1 MTRRILGLLACMAAV
16 LSLAACTPAGRAVG
30 DTQDSMPEV
39 AHDSTHPTDVTVGFV
54 GSTDTAADEFVI
66 NALSDDKLNVYY
78 ASLETSA
85 SSANATDGVSGETE
99 SSDAGTTSENGA
111 DSMDAHTGVD
121 KNAVTAQQGVADF
134 VARAVKIVV
143 ISGID
148 VTDANRE
155 SWNQTL
161 TNAREAGIPVALIDP
176 KHAPED
182 ELLYAVILHLNTNSA
197 DSGDTAGTKPMT
209 ITDAVLT
216 ITRDEPHEREIK
228 VTVS

>member
-85 SSANATDGVSGETE
+85 SSANATDGVSGE
-99 SSDAGTTSENGA
+99 NGA

-197 DSGDTAGTKPMT
+197 DSGDTADTKPMT

>member
-1 MTRRILGLLACMAAV
+1 MAAV

-121 KNAVTAQQGVADF
+121 KNAATAPKMNCCTPSSFTSTPTVPILA
-134 VARAVKIVV
+134 
-143 ISGID
+143 
-148 VTDANRE
+148 
-155 SWNQTL
+155 TL
-161 TNAREAGIPVALIDP
+161 PIP
-176 KHAPED
+176 
-182 ELLYAVILHLNTNSA
+182 SQ
-197 DSGDTAGTKPMT
+197 
-209 ITDAVLT
+209 
-216 ITRDEPHEREIK
+216 
-228 VTVS
+228 